1 MTKIKALNYIIRVIN
16 MKRLRDKNNH
26 RYNQEKKDIEVMAA
40 LQEIKKDLDKAV
52 KLENALFEVLGE
64 YYLDEYMMCRKYNL
78 KIVGTD
84 YDYEISKETY
94 ETIKEYEE

>member
-1 MTKIKALNYIIRVIN
+1 MTKIKALNYLFRVIN

-64 YYLDEYMMCRKYNL
+64 YYLDEHMMGCEYRL

-94 ETIKEYEE
+94 KIIKEYEE